1 MNITISS
8 QNKFELQICKLL
20 KHTKYVCQNE
30 ENRCQMIIEHLI
42 DDELL
47 LSGTIAT
54 KQKIDGTDDFLLIV
68 TKDSEVNYIDII
80 TLKMIRQIIMGYSSI
95 DAKTHKLNKI
105 TLATNIPLELHSHTE
120 KEFKER
126 YNFEVIKIGYSF
138 CEKHNLE
145 YIEMY

>member
-1 MNITISS
+1 MKNTISQ

-20 KHTKYVCQNE
+20 GYTKYVCQND
-30 ENRCQMIIEHLI
+30 ENSCQMIIESII

-54 KQKIDGTDDFLLIV
+54 REKSDGTCDFLLV
-68 TKDSEVNYIDII
+68 STKDSEVNHIEII

-95 DAKTHKLNKI
+95 DAKTKKRNKI
-105 TLATNIPLELHSHTE
+105 VLATNIPLELHSHTE
-120 KEFKER
+120 KEFKNK

-138 CEKHNLE
+138 CEKHSLE
-145 YIEMY
+145 FTEVY